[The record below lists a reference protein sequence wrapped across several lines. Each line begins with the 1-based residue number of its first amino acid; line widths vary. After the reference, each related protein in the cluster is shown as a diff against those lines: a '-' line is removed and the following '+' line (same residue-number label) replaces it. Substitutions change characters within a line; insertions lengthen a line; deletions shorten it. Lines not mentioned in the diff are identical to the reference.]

1 MAETTSPA
9 QRKPTA
15 ASRMKPVSRVGDT
28 IFAGASSV
36 IAIALTIIVIL
47 MFVFLMKT
55 AAPTLLANTDN
66 FFTSRAWTT
75 DQNPPAF
82 GIQALL
88 WTTVISSL
96 LALLIAV
103 PLSVGIALFITQLAP
118 RKLAS
123 PVAFVVDLLAAVPSI
138 VFGLWGG
145 IVFGSSGIINGL
157 RGAIIKALGWIPI
170 FSEDPS
176 WSSATGTVYLASLVL
191 AIMIL
196 PIITAVSRDVMAQTP
211 HDQVEAALALGST
224 RWEVIK
230 LAVLPHSRS
239 GIISGSML
247 GLGRALGETL
257 AVTLILQTMSP
268 MALKQNLNLSIFVGG
283 ETFASKIAGNFSEAI
298 SDPTS
303 LGALV
308 ASALALFVITFVV
321 NATARLI
328 AAKGVNR

>member
-36 IAIALTIIVIL
+36 IAIALAVIVIL

-118 RKLAS
+118 RTVSYTHLTLPTKR
-123 PVAFVVDLLAAVPSI
+123 I
-138 VFGLWGG
+138 V
-145 IVFGSSGIINGL
+145 
-157 RGAIIKALGWIPI
+157 
-170 FSEDPS
+170 
-176 WSSATGTVYLASLVL
+176 
-191 AIMIL
+191 
-196 PIITAVSRDVMAQTP
+196 
-211 HDQVEAALALGST
+211 
-224 RWEVIK
+224 
-230 LAVLPHSRS
+230 
-239 GIISGSML
+239 
-247 GLGRALGETL
+247 
-257 AVTLILQTMSP
+257 
-268 MALKQNLNLSIFVGG
+268 
-283 ETFASKIAGNFSEAI
+283 
-298 SDPTS
+298 
-303 LGALV
+303 
-308 ASALALFVITFVV
+308 
-321 NATARLI
+321 
-328 AAKGVNR
+328 